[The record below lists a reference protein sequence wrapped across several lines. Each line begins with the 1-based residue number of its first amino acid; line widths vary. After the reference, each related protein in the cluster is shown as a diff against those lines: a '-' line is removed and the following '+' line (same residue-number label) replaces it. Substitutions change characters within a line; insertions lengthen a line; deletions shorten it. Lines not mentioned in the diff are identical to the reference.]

1 MKRAFVR
8 TGLTLLAAS
17 ALLGGCLNLGDASKA
32 PAVVYYVLNDAAPAA
47 PAAAAAVPLPAATLR
62 VLDTTTGNFY
72 DTEQL
77 VFSRSP
83 DTRGL
88 YQYARWTERPGKR
101 FSELLQKRLAA
112 QSGFASVAVAGGQ
125 VRGDMVLDTDLTEFY
140 HEADTAPGSVR
151 VQLRAELID
160 LKTRKLL
167 GRQWFERRV
176 PVASYDA
183 AAAAKGFNQA
193 TTGVL
198 DDLTAWLA
206 ALPNQNG
213 VMRP

>member
-1 MKRAFVR
+1 MKNGIIV
-8 TGLTLLAAS
+8 LA
-17 ALLGGCLNLGDASKA
+17 LFLGGCVSLGKDT
-32 PAVVYYVLNDAAPAA
+32 PAVVNYVLEDLAAPAQKNT
-47 PAAAAAVPLPAATLR
+47 AADPRSLL
-62 VLDTTTGNFY
+62 VLDTTASGFY
-72 DTEQL
+72 DDES
-77 VFSRSP
+77 FAYSRAP
-83 DTRGL
+83 GTRAQ

-101 FSELLQKRLAA
+101 FSGLLQKRLAA

-125 VRGDMVLDTDLTEFY
+125 VRGDLVLDTELTEFY

-160 LKTRKLL
+160 LKTRKLI

-183 AAAAKGFNQA
+183 AGAAKGFNQA

-198 DDLTAWLA
+198 DDLVAWLA
-206 ALPNQNG
+206 GLPKENG
-213 VMRP
+213 VMRHNITEETLR